1 MTFSFLWKVLRFDTK
16 CVGMQK
22 YYMGFLWMVRGC
34 RFILIED
41 IFYKENVSENPNQ
54 IKGEKQFSSSS
65 ILNPR

>member
-41 IFYKENVSENPNQ
+41 IFYKENVPVYYLYNKNLINNQ
-54 IKGEKQFSSSS
+54 
-65 ILNPR
+65 